1 MQHSRQYAVCAA
13 ALASLL
19 FALNVQAQTNTAA
32 APSATETNSDM
43 TVTLPLVT
51 VKGKTEG
58 SLTVPGVAAQKKYL
72 YETAGSVGFVDS
84 ANYQNTYASN
94 LHDVL
99 ANSPGVFV
107 ETRYGQELRLS
118 IRGSG
123 LARGYHTRGL
133 LILQDGIPTNL
144 ADGSGDYYQIDPLA
158 LRSTEIYKGG
168 NGLAYGASTL
178 GGAINFIT
186 PTAYTALAPALL
198 RVEGGG
204 YGNERASGQASGV
217 FGNAD
222 ALVNAT
228 YSHSDGWRE
237 HSRGDYGQFNSN
249 VGYRISPTVE
259 TRFYSGVYIVN
270 QLLPGALTL
279 QQVEDDPRQTTAASV
294 SGNQARDGKTE
305 RLANRTS
312 IKLDHGRID
321 FDTWFIHKGL
331 NHPIFQF
338 LDENGST
345 YGFAPRYSGALYLA
359 GLRNE
364 LYAGVQFF
372 GGRNHAQRFV
382 NNGGSRGAQTLDS
395 QQRARNY
402 EVYFE
407 NRLFVTDHMALM
419 TGAKLFRDV
428 RDFANRTTNAE
439 DSKTY
444 NGADPKLGVL
454 WLPAAQ
460 VQVFADIARSQDV
473 PDFTDLTQ
481 SQPGN
486 PTAVFVPLSAQ
497 KAWTL
502 ETGTRGQHGRLGWD
516 FTVYRAELRDEM
528 LQFTTDPSTPATTF
542 NAERTRH
549 QGMELGL
556 SYVALNNLLT
566 SGDSVIVRQLWNYN
580 DFSFRH
586 DAQYGDHQIAGAP
599 HNVLRTSVRYALQN
613 GFYLTPSLD
622 WVPHGAW
629 ADDANTTRAPG
640 YAIVGLKS
648 GMDWRNGVSLFINA
662 RNLSDRH
669 TVSDISTVTQATASS
684 AIYYPGEGRNVY
696 AGLRYA
702 F

>member
-1 MQHSRQYAVCAA
+1 MRHIIQHATRTF
-13 ALASLL
+13 ALALLL
-19 FALNVQAQTNTAA
+19 FSLQTQAQENAA
-32 APSATETNSDM
+32 TQ
-43 TVTLPLVT
+43 LPEVIVDGH
-51 VKGKTEG
+51 VKG
-58 SLTVPGVAAQKKYL
+58 SLTVPNIVRQKQRL
-72 YETAGSVGFVDS
+72 DQTAGSVGFVDS
-84 ANYQNTYASN
+84 AAYQDSYAAN
-94 LHDVL
+94 LHDIL
-99 ANSPGVFV
+99 ASSPGVFV

-198 RVEGGG
+198 RIEGGG
-204 YGNERASGQASGV
+204 YGNERVSGQASGV
-217 FGNAD
+217 FGHTD
-222 ALVNAT
+222 ALASLT
-228 YSHSDGWRE
+228 LSHSDGWRE

-259 TRFYSGVYIVN
+259 TRFYGGVYVVN

-279 QQVEDDPRQTTAASV
+279 QQVKDNPQQTTAASL
-294 SGNQARDGKTE
+294 SGNQARDTRTQ

-312 IKLDHGRID
+312 IKLGNGQID
-321 FDTWFIHKGL
+321 FDTWFIHKRL
-331 NHPIFQF
+331 NHPIFQV
-338 LDENGST
+338 LDENGIT
-345 YGFAPRYSGALYLA
+345 YGFAPRYSGTLHLA

-364 LYAGVQFF
+364 LYAGLQFF

-382 NNGGSRGAQTLDS
+382 NNNGSHGAQTLDA

-402 EVYFE
+402 EAYFE
-407 NRLFVTDHMALM
+407 NRLFVTDQVALM
-419 TGAKLFRDV
+419 TGAKFFRDV
-428 RDFANRTTNAE
+428 RDFANRTTHVE

-444 NGADPKLGVL
+444 NGVDPKIGVL
-454 WLPAAQ
+454 WLPRQ
-460 VQVFADIARSQDV
+460 NVQVFADIARSQDV

-486 PTAVFVPLSAQ
+486 PTAVFVPLAAQ

-502 ETGTRGQHGRLGWD
+502 ETGTRGQLGRLGWD
-516 FTVYRAELRDEM
+516 FTLYRAQLRDEM
-528 LQFTTDPSTPATTF
+528 LQYTTSTSIPATTF
-542 NAERTRH
+542 NADRTRH

-556 SYVALNNLLT
+556 TYIALNNLLT
-566 SGDSVIVRQLWNYN
+566 RGDSITLSQLWNYN
-580 DFSFRH
+580 DFSFRN
-586 DAQYGDHQIAGAP
+586 DAQYGNHQIAGAP
-599 HNVLRTSVRYALQN
+599 RNVLRSSVRYAQVS
-613 GFYLTPSLD
+613 GFYLAPSLD

-640 YAIVGLKS
+640 YAIVGLKT
-648 GMDWRNGVSLFINA
+648 GMDWRNGVSLFIDA

-669 TVSDISTVTQATASS
+669 YVSDISTVTQATANS

-696 AGLRYA
+696 AGLRYT

>member
-1 MQHSRQYAVCAA
+1 MRHILQYTTRAV
-13 ALASLL
+13 ALALL
-19 FALNVQAQTNTAA
+19 PFTLQVQAQDSS
-32 APSATETNSDM
+32 P
-43 TVTLPLVT
+43 TVLPEVT
-51 VKGKTEG
+51 VSGHAEG
-58 SLTVPGVAAQKKYL
+58 SLTVPGIARQKQRL
-72 YETAGSVGFVDS
+72 DETAGSVGFVDS
-84 ANYQNTYASN
+84 AAYQDSYAAN

-99 ANSPGVFV
+99 GNSPGVFV

-178 GGAINFIT
+178 GGAINFVT
-186 PTAYTALAPALL
+186 PTAYTALAPAMI

-204 YGNERASGQASGV
+204 YGNERVSGQASGV
-217 FGNAD
+217 FGKTD
-222 ALVNAT
+222 ALASLT
-228 YSHSDGWRE
+228 LSHSDGWRE

-249 VGYRISPTVE
+249 VGYRISPKIE
-259 TRFYSGVYIVN
+259 TRFYGGVYIVN
-270 QLLPGALTL
+270 QLLPGSLTL

-294 SGNQARDGKTE
+294 SGNQARDTRVQ

-312 IKLDHGRID
+312 IKLDNGQID

-331 NHPIFQF
+331 NHPIFQV
-338 LDENGST
+338 LDENGIT
-345 YGFAPRYSGALYLA
+345 YGFAPRYSGVLSLA
-359 GLRNE
+359 GLRDE

-382 NNGGSRGAQTLDS
+382 NNGGSHGAQTLDA

-402 EVYFE
+402 EAYFE
-407 NRLFVTDHMALM
+407 NRLFVTDRVAVMA
-419 TGAKLFRDV
+419 GAKFFRDV
-428 RDFANRTTNAE
+428 RDFANRTAGNEA
-439 DSKTY
+439 SKTY
-444 NGADPKLGVL
+444 NGVDPKLGVL
-454 WLPAAQ
+454 WLPRQ
-460 VQVFADIARSQDV
+460 DVQVFADIARSQDV

-486 PTAVFVPLSAQ
+486 PGAVFVPLAAQ

-502 ETGTRGQHGRLGWD
+502 EAGTRGQQGRLSWD
-516 FTVYRAELRDEM
+516 FTLYRAELRDEM
-528 LQFTTDPSTPATTF
+528 LQFTTDPSIPASTF
-542 NAERTRH
+542 NADRTRH

-556 SYVALNNLLT
+556 SYEALRNLA
-566 SGDSVIVRQLWNYN
+566 SNGDRVTLNQLWNYN

-599 HNVLRTSVRYALQN
+599 RNVLRTTIRYAQAS
-613 GFYLTPSLD
+613 GFYLAPSLD

-640 YAIVGLKS
+640 YAIVGLQTGVDLDS
-648 GMDWRNGVSLFINA
+648 GISLFMDA
-662 RNLSDRH
+662 RNLTNRH
-669 TVSDISTVTQATASS
+669 TVSDISTVTTATPAS
-684 AIYYPGEGRNVY
+684 AIYYPGDCRNFY
-696 AGLRYA
+696 AGMRYK